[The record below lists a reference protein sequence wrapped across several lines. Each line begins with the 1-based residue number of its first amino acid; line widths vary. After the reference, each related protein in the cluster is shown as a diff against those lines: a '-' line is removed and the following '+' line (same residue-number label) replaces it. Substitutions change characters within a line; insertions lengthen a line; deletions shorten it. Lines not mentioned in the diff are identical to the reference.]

1 MNVRRFFAPSARDAL
16 RRVKEEF
23 GGDAIVLSNRSI
35 DGGVEIMAVPPDA
48 LKVPTPTQE
57 ALASPSSRADQD
69 PDVRVSLSSSANRP
83 KDRPWQPFEAHKLE
97 RPALKVRTERQPA
110 DPERDAGTP
119 TQPDRDAGSDRVG
132 VELRQELAA
141 IRQLVEI
148 ELGGLAWGALKRES
162 PAKGRVLA
170 ELLEAGFSSEL
181 AYRLLEQAQA
191 DAEEVQIR
199 EAVRSALGRELITLN
214 TDTDIIDRG
223 GVYALVGPTGV
234 GKTTTTAKL
243 AARCV
248 VRHGAEKVALL
259 TTDGYRIGAHEQ
271 LRIYGRI
278 LGVTVQAM
286 RDSADLRQTL
296 AEFRHK
302 HMVLIDTVGM
312 SQRDRQVAE
321 QTAMLLNAGE
331 VRRLLLLSATVRG
344 DTLDDVV
351 RAYSGPDLAG
361 CVVTKVDEAVSLSP
375 VLDVLVRQQL
385 ELFYIANGQRV
396 PEDLHLPNR
405 PYLLHRALRVQ
416 PEGSPFHVSG
426 DDAGLILAGAGSSSA
441 RARAE
446 SRRG

>member
-1 MNVRRFFAPSARDAL
+1 
-16 RRVKEEF
+16 
-23 GGDAIVLSNRSI
+23 
-35 DGGVEIMAVPPDA
+35 
-48 LKVPTPTQE
+48 
-57 ALASPSSRADQD
+57 
-69 PDVRVSLSSSANRP
+69 
-83 KDRPWQPFEAHKLE
+83 
-97 RPALKVRTERQPA
+97 
-110 DPERDAGTP
+110 
-119 TQPDRDAGSDRVG
+119 
-132 VELRQELAA
+132 
-141 IRQLVEI
+141 
-148 ELGGLAWGALKRES
+148 
-162 PAKGRVLA
+162 
-170 ELLEAGFSSEL
+170 
-181 AYRLLEQAQA
+181 
-191 DAEEVQIR
+191 
-199 EAVRSALGRELITLN
+199 
-214 TDTDIIDRG
+214 
-223 GVYALVGPTGV
+223 
-234 GKTTTTAKL
+234 
-243 AARCV
+243 

>member
-1 MNVRRFFAPSARDAL
+1 MNVKRFFAPNARDAL
-16 RRVKEEF
+16 RRVKDEL
-23 GGDAIVLSNRSI
+23 GGDAIVLSNRSV

-48 LKVPTPTQE
+48 LRASSPRDE
-57 ALASPSSRADQD
+57 APPAQCSDAGQD
-69 PDVRVSLSSSANRP
+69 PDFRVSLTSAANRP
-83 KDRPWQPFEAHKLE
+83 KDRPWQPFEAQRIE
-97 RPALKVRTERQPA
+97 RPVQTVRTQPQRA
-110 DPERDAGTP
+110 ASEPQAQDAPEKRRDAA
-119 TQPDRDAGSDRVG
+119 PDSVA
-132 VELRQELAA
+132 VELRQELTAL
-141 IRQLVEI
+141 RQLVEVQ
-148 ELGGLAWGALKRES
+148 LGGLAWGAMKRES
-162 PAKGRVLA
+162 PSKGRVLA

-181 AYRLLEQAQA
+181 AYRLLDQAHA
-191 DAEEVQIR
+191 DADDGQVR
-199 EAVRSALGRELITLN
+199 ELARTALGRELLTLHS
-214 TDTDIIDRG
+214 DTDIIDRG

-248 VRHGAEKVALL
+248 VRHGADKVALL

-278 LGVTVQAM
+278 LGVAVHPV
-286 RDSADLRQTL
+286 RDAADLRQTL
-296 AEFRHK
+296 AELRHK

-331 VRRLLLLSATVRG
+331 VRRLLLLNATVRG
-344 DTLDDVV
+344 DTLEDVV

-405 PYLLHRALRVQ
+405 AYLLHRALKVQ

-426 DDAGLILAGAGSSSA
+426 DDAGLMLAGGRYTAP
-441 RARAE
+441 RARPE

>member
-1 MNVRRFFAPSARDAL
+1 MNVRRFFAPNARDAL
-16 RRVKEEF
+16 RRVKDEL
-23 GGDAIVLSNRSI
+23 GGDAIVLSNRSV
-35 DGGVEIMAVPPDA
+35 DGGVEIMAVPPGA
-48 LKVPTPTQE
+48 LV
-57 ALASPSSRADQD
+57 APSSATDAPTRQGPAAAAD
-69 PDVRVSLSSSANRP
+69 PDFKLSLSSAANRP
-83 KDRPWQPFEAHKLE
+83 KGSPWQPFEATKLE
-97 RPALKVRTERQPA
+97 RPSPTARAEPPRQVLSGQTRSA
-110 DPERDAGTP
+110 METERDAG
-119 TQPDRDAGSDRVG
+119 PDRTGG
-132 VELRQELAA
+132 ELRQELAA
-141 IRQLVEI
+141 LRQLVEI
-148 ELGGLAWGALKRES
+148 QLGGLAWGTLKRES

-181 AYRLLEQAQA
+181 AYRLLEQAQTDA
-191 DAEEVQIR
+191 DDGQIR
-199 EAVRSALGRELITLN
+199 DLVRTSLGRELLTLN
-214 TDTDIIDRG
+214 CDTDIIDRG

-278 LGVTVQAM
+278 LGVAVHPV
-286 RDSADLRQTL
+286 RDGADLRQTL
-296 AEFRHK
+296 AELRHK

-331 VRRLLLLSATVRG
+331 VRRLLLLNATVRG

-351 RAYSGPDLAG
+351 RAYSGPDLVG
-361 CVVTKVDEAVSLSP
+361 CVVTKVDEAVSLAP
-375 VLDVLVRQQL
+375 VLDVLVRQQV

-405 PYLLHRALRVQ
+405 AYLLHRALKVQ
-416 PEGSPFHVSG
+416 PEGSPFQLQG
-426 DDAGLILAGAGSSSA
+426 DDAGLLLAGGRHGLSQA
-441 RARAE
+441 RPE
-446 SRRG
+446 TRRG